1 MGILVIE
8 MIDTSPPYME
18 DEYYARAPL
27 QVSESTTQNKLFTL
41 IGCGILRK

>member
-18 DEYYARAPL
+18 DEYYSRAPL
-27 QVSESTTQNKLFTL
+27 QVSEDCFCLTFPSF
-41 IGCGILRK
+41 IG